1 MKKLSV
7 LFALVLLMVSCQKK
21 NTIEI
26 ITENLPD
33 NTKVEVYIRS
43 LDFNEPEV
51 VATGDIVGGKVVLD
65 NPFTEGEWAYLSIK
79 ESEDVNHI
87 VLFIGEPGAITI
99 RFDKDNPDKSTVEGT
114 ANNKKVQQFME
125 DTRPISEKLNVFVEK
140 NMARMQELAD
150 STTSDDGQEELKKLK
165 EEYSGF
171 ANEFDSTIKKYEA
184 ANRDNVFGLIMF
196 VEVMNM
202 QEKSLVEYK
211 ADFDKYPEALRTSK
225 FGKRVEA
232 RINDLVE
239 NEGKEVITFK
249 IGGKL
254 PEFKGFTPED
264 KELTLSSFLEGKKLV
279 LVDVWASWCGPCR
292 QENPNVVKTYEEY
305 HKLGFDIIGYSLDK
319 DKAAWVKAIAADK
332 LTWAQVSNLQFWKDP
347 IVADYGIQGIPAN
360 YLIDGN
366 GVVVAMDLRGNELG
380 EKIKELLVK

>member
-99 RFDKDNPDKSTVEGT
+99 RFDKNNPDKSTVEGT

-125 DTRPISEKLNVFVEK
+125 DTRPISKKLNVFVEK

-150 STTSDDGQEELKKLK
+150 STISDDGQEELKRLK

-196 VEVMNM
+196 VELMNM

-239 NEGKEVITFK
+239 NEGKEVITFNPHSALEK
-249 IGGKL
+249 DVYL
-254 PEFKGFTPED
+254 
-264 KELTLSSFLEGKKLV
+264 LSV
-279 LVDVWASWCGPCR
+279 I
-292 QENPNVVKTYEEY
+292 PN
-305 HKLGFDIIGYSLDK
+305 
-319 DKAAWVKAIAADK
+319 A
-332 LTWAQVSNLQFWKDP
+332 
-347 IVADYGIQGIPAN
+347 
-360 YLIDGN
+360 
-366 GVVVAMDLRGNELG
+366 
-380 EKIKELLVK
+380 

>member
-21 NTIEI
+21 NVIEI
-26 ITENLPD
+26 MTENLPD

-51 VATGDIVGGKVVLD
+51 VATGDIVGGKAVLD
-65 NPFTEGEWAYLSIK
+65 NPFTEGEWTYLSIK

-87 VLFIGEPGAITI
+87 VLFVGEPGTITI
-99 RFDKDNPDKSTVEGT
+99 RFDKKNPDKSTVEGT
-114 ANNKKVQQFME
+114 PNNKKVQQFME
-125 DTRPISEKLNVFVEK
+125 DTRPISEKMNAFVEK
-140 NMARMQELAD
+140 NMARMQELSESA
-150 STTSDDGQEELKKLK
+150 TTESDQEELKKLR
-165 EEYSGF
+165 EEYKGF
-171 ANEFDSTIKKYEA
+171 ANEFDTTIKKYEA

-196 VEVMNM
+196 VELMNM
-202 QEKSLVEYK
+202 QEKSLTEYK
-211 ADFDKYPEALRTSK
+211 ADFDQYPEALRTSK

-232 RINDLVE
+232 RIKDLVE
-239 NEGKEVITFK
+239 NEGKEVVQFN
-249 IGGKL
+249 IGDKL
-254 PEFKGFTPED
+254 PEFKGLTPED

-319 DKAAWVKAIAADK
+319 DKVAWVKAIETDK
-332 LTWAQVSNLQFWKDP
+332 LIWAQVSNLQFWKDP
-347 IVADYGIQGIPAN
+347 IVEDYGIQGIPAN

-366 GVVVAMDLRGNELG
+366 GVIVAMDLRGNELG
-380 EKIKELLVK
+380 EKVKELLVK